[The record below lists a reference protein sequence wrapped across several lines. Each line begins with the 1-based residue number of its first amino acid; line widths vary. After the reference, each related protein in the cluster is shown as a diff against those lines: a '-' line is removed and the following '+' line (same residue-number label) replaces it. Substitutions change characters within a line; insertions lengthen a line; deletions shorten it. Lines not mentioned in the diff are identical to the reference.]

1 MTAQDLPVRETSSTA
16 QDYAEVT
23 LFSVSAWK
31 ASVPTDTWWIKHLTA
46 DVLEGIRTHPMDAIG
61 LSALRTQPTLQQH
74 KEEHWRCFF
83 EFCRRTFD
91 SILLS
96 APELRYQ
103 HFGMRAWGVE
113 INSDTWK
120 KDLRYG
126 PARIVETHNHTP
138 AVFTSVFA
146 CELPDYPPPEELATV
161 FHNPAK
167 HMICPWQPR
176 VVLVPPKVGQLLVFP
191 GWIEH
196 SAPVVQP
203 IAEGQRRVI
212 ISVDY
217 FPDYFN
223 AAFEPTSPEAG
234 LSE

>member
-1 MTAQDLPVRETSSTA
+1 MSVEN
-16 QDYAEVT
+16 AEVESLSAQGYEELT

-31 ASVPTDTWWIKHLTA
+31 ASVPADTWWISEVTA
-46 DVLEGIRTHPMDAIG
+46 DVLDGIRTDPMDATA
-61 LSALRTQPTLQQH
+61 LSALRTQPNLQLRQ
-74 KEEHWRCFF
+74 EEHWRCFF
-83 EFCRRTFD
+83 QFVRDTFD
-91 SILLS
+91 SILVT
-96 APELRYQ
+96 APEVRYQ
-103 HFGMRAWGVE
+103 QFGMRAWGVE
-113 INSDTWK
+113 INSETWK

-138 AVFTSVFA
+138 AVFTNVFA
-146 CELPDYPPPEELATV
+146 CELPEYPPAEELATI

-176 VVLVPPKVGQLLVFP
+176 VVLVPPKVGQILVFP
-191 GWIEH
+191 GWVEH

-217 FPDYFN
+217 FPDHSDT
-223 AAFEPTSPEAG
+223 AFEPRVTQ
-234 LSE
+234 

>member
-1 MTAQDLPVRETSSTA
+1 MTDQTYD
-16 QDYAEVT
+16 EVP
-23 LFSVSAWK
+23 LFSVCAWRT
-31 ASVPTDTWWIKHLTA
+31 SVPVDTWWISKLT
-46 DVLEGIRTHPMDAIG
+46 DDILEGIRTKPMDPVG
-61 LSALRTQPTLQQH
+61 LSALRTQPNLQDRS
-74 KEEHWRCFF
+74 EEHWRSFF
-83 EFCRRTFD
+83 EFTKSSFD
-91 SILLS
+91 TVLKT

-103 HFGMRAWGVE
+103 NFGMRAWGVL
-113 INSDTWK
+113 IDSDTWK
-120 KDLRYG
+120 KDLHHG

-146 CELPDYPPPEELATV
+146 CELPSYPPAEDLATV

-167 HMICPWQPR
+167 HFICPWQPR

-203 IAEGQRRVI
+203 IAEGERRVI

-217 FPDYFN
+217 FPAYSNEAFN
-223 AAFEPTSPEAG
+223 PK
-234 LSE
+234 SE